1 MKKKQVETLLYSVV
15 GVGAMFLIVVAF
27 NYVASAFK
35 QRIDL
40 TQDKLY
46 TLSPGTKAIL
56 NRLDGP
62 VEVRLYITQGT
73 KEMPANIKI
82 FAQRVEDLLNEFQQH
97 AKGKIEI
104 KKLNPEPDS
113 DSEDSAHLDGVEGQM
128 LPTGESI
135 YLGLAVSYL
144 DQKVAIPFF
153 SPEREKLMEYD
164 ITRAISRVIITE
176 KPVVGVMA
184 SLPVFGQPMNPMM
197 MRMGQQGQQPWVFI
211 SELQSDFEIK
221 QLAIDGEPI
230 PDDVK
235 VLVVVHPKDI
245 SDKAQYAIDQFIM
258 RGGKLIAFLD
268 AMSLVDKPSNPS
280 NPMMANMPGGPSSL
294 DKLLKAWG
302 VQFETAKVAA
312 DMNFARELSMQRGS
326 PPQRMPAFLFL
337 NSQGIN
343 ADDVVTSQID
353 NLLLPFAGTFSGT
366 PMAGLTETVLLKTT
380 PQSQLVDGMTASFSG
395 ETIAKEFKPSGTA
408 YPLAIRL
415 KGKFKTAFPEGP
427 PAEPAEKKDDNTEA
441 DKKTETKP
449 AETLKETKSD
459 NVVVLVGDTDLLY
472 DQFSLQVQDIL
483 GQRII
488 IPRNG
493 NLNFVQN
500 LVEQMTGDNN
510 LIGARSRASIN
521 RPFTVV
527 SKMQAQAQEAYQSK
541 IKEIEAKL
549 AETQKRL
556 NELQTKKEGGQRFIL
571 SPEQQQE
578 LEKFKHEEANTK
590 KELKEVRKK
599 LRQDIDAL
607 EFWTKV
613 INIGAMPAVVIL
625 AGLTSAFLKRQRAK
639 AK

>member
-1 MKKKQVETLLYSVV
+1 MKKKQLETLLYSVA

-27 NYVASAFK
+27 NYVAGAFK

-62 VEVRLYITQGT
+62 VEVRLYITQGS
-73 KEMPANIKI
+73 KDMPPSFKN
-82 FAQRVEDLLNEFQQH
+82 FAQRVEDLLNELQQQS
-97 AKGKIEI
+97 KGKIEI

-113 DSEDSAHLDGVEGQM
+113 DAEDSANLDGVEGQM
-128 LPTGESI
+128 LPNGESI
-135 YLGLAVSYL
+135 YLGVAISYL
-144 DQKVAIPFF
+144 DQKVALPFF
-153 SPEREKLMEYD
+153 APEREKLMEYD
-164 ITRAISRVIITE
+164 IARAISKVITTE
-176 KPVVGVMA
+176 KPVVGVMS

-211 SELQSDFEIK
+211 SELQNDFEIK
-221 QLAIDGEPI
+221 QLPMDGETI

-235 VLVVVHPKDI
+235 VLVVVHPKDA
-245 SDKAQYAIDQFIM
+245 SDKLQYAIDQFIM

-302 VQFETAKVAA
+302 IQFETTKVAA
-312 DMNFARELSMQRGS
+312 DMNFARELSTQRGA
-326 PPQRMPAFLFL
+326 PPQLMPAFLFMTPE
-337 NSQGIN
+337 GIN
-343 ADDVVTSQID
+343 KDEVVTSQID
-353 NLLLPFAGTFSGT
+353 NLLLPFVGTFTGT
-366 PMAGLTETVLLKTT
+366 PVAGLTETVLLKTT

-395 ETIAKEFKPSGTA
+395 ASIAKEFKPSGTA
-408 YPLAIRL
+408 YALAIRL
-415 KGKFKTAFPEGP
+415 KGKFKTAFPDGL
-427 PAEPAEKKDDNTEA
+427 PAEPALKKDDQPEPEKKA
-441 DKKTETKP
+441 DAKP
-449 AETLKETKSD
+449 AETLKETNGDS
-459 NVVVLVGDTDLLY
+459 VVVLVGDTDLLF
-472 DQFSLQVQDIL
+472 DQFSVQVQEIL
-483 GQRII
+483 GQRIV

-493 NLNFVQN
+493 NLNLVQN
-500 LVEQMTGDNN
+500 LVEQMTGDDN

-527 SKMQAQAQEAYQSK
+527 SEMQAKAQESYQSK
-541 IKEIEAKL
+541 IKEIESKL
-549 AETQKRL
+549 SDTQSRL
-556 NELQTKKEGGQRFIL
+556 NELQAKKEGGQRFIL

-578 LEKFKHEEANTK
+578 LEKFKREEAQAK
-590 KELKEVRKK
+590 KELKEVRRN
-599 LRQDIDAL
+599 LRQDIDSL

-625 AGLTSAFLKRQRAK
+625 AGLTSVMIKRQRAK

>member
-1 MKKKQVETLLYSVV
+1 MKKKQVETLLYSVA
-15 GVGAMFLIVVAF
+15 GVGIMLVVVVAF

-40 TQDKLY
+40 THDKVY

-62 VEVRLYITQGT
+62 VEVRLYVTQGA
-73 KEMPANIKI
+73 KEMPENLKTY
-82 FAQRVEDLLNEFQQH
+82 AQRVEDLLSEFQQNG
-97 AKGKIEI
+97 KGKIEI

-113 DSEDSAHLDGVEGQM
+113 DAEDSARLDGVEGQM
-128 LPTGESI
+128 LPTGESV

-153 SPEREKLMEYD
+153 APEREKLMEYD
-164 ITRAISRVIITE
+164 IARAISRVITTE

-211 SELQSDFEIK
+211 SELQSDFDIK
-221 QLAIDGEPI
+221 QVSMDGEKI
-230 PDDVK
+230 PDEVK
-235 VLVVVHPKDI
+235 LLVVVHPKSI

-268 AMSLVDKPSNPS
+268 AMSLVDRPANPS

-302 VQFETAKVAA
+302 IQFDTSKVVA
-312 DMNFARELSMQRGS
+312 DMNYARELSMQRGGA
-326 PPQRMPAFLFL
+326 PQLMPAFLFM

-380 PQSQLVDGMTASFSG
+380 TQSQLVDGMTASFSG

-415 KGKFKTAFPEGP
+415 KGKFKTAFPDGP
-427 PAEPAEKKDDNTEA
+427 PKDEEKKDDKTEA
-441 DKKTETKP
+441 EKKPETKP
-449 AETLKETKSD
+449 ADTLKETKSE

-472 DQFSLQVQDIL
+472 DQFSVQVQDIL
-483 GQRII
+483 GQRIV

-500 LVEQMTGDNN
+500 LVEQMTGDSN
-510 LIGARSRASIN
+510 LIGVRSRAAIN

-527 SKMQAQAQEAYQSK
+527 AEMQASAQEAYQSK
-541 IKEIEAKL
+541 LKEIEAKL
-549 AETQKRL
+549 ADTQKRL
-556 NELQTKKEGGQRFIL
+556 NELQSKKEGGQRFIL

-590 KELKEVRKK
+590 KELKEVRKN
-599 LRQDIDAL
+599 LRRDIDSL

-613 INIGAMPAVVIL
+613 LNIGAMPAVVIL
-625 AGLTSAFLKRQRAK
+625 AGLTSAFFKRQRAK

>member
-1 MKKKQVETLLYSVV
+1 MKKKQFEVLLYSVV
-15 GVGAMFLIVVAF
+15 GVGAMFLVVVAF

-62 VEVRLYITQGT
+62 VEIRLYVTQGA
-73 KEMPANIKI
+73 KQMPENFKL
-82 FAQRVEDLLNEFQQH
+82 FARRVEDLLNEFRQQS
-97 AKGKIEI
+97 KGKIEL

-113 DSEDSAHLDGVEGQM
+113 DAEDSANLDGVEGQM
-128 LPTGESI
+128 LSIGEPV
-135 YLGLAVSYL
+135 YLGLAVSSL

-153 SPEREKLMEYD
+153 APEREKLMEYD
-164 ITRAISRVIITE
+164 IARAISRVTTTE
-176 KPVVGVMA
+176 KPVVGVMS

-211 SELQSDFEIK
+211 SELQNDFEVK
-221 QLAIDGEPI
+221 QLQMDGETI
-230 PDDVK
+230 PNDVK
-235 VLVVVHPKDI
+235 VLVVVHPKDA
-245 SDKAQYAIDQFIM
+245 SDKLQYALDQFIM

-280 NPMMANMPGGPSSL
+280 NPMLANMPGGPSSL

-302 VQFETAKVAA
+302 IQFETAKVAA
-312 DMNFARELSMQRGS
+312 DMNFARELSTQRGS
-326 PPQRMPAFLFL
+326 PPQLMPAFLFM
-337 NSQGIN
+337 NVEGIN
-343 ADDVVTSQID
+343 KDDVVTSQLD
-353 NLLLPFAGTFSGT
+353 NLLLPFVGTFSGT
-366 PMAGLTETVLLKTT
+366 PVAGLTETVLLKTT

-395 ETIAKEFKPSGTA
+395 ATIAKDFKPSGTS

-415 KGKFKTAFPEGP
+415 KGIFKTAFPDGP
-427 PAEPAEKKDDNTEA
+427 PGAAEKKDDKADA
-441 DKKTETKP
+441 DKKEEPKP
-449 AETLKETKSD
+449 ADTVKESKGDT
-459 NVVVLVGDTDLLY
+459 VVVLVGDTDLLY
-472 DQFSLQVQDIL
+472 DQFSVQVQDIL

-493 NLNFVQN
+493 NLNFVQT

-510 LIGARSRASIN
+510 LIGVRSRASIN

-527 SKMQAQAQEAYQSK
+527 SEMQAKAQAAYQSK
-541 IKEIEAKL
+541 IKQIEDKL
-549 AETQKRL
+549 SDTQKRL
-556 NELQTKKEGGQRFIL
+556 NELQAKKEGGQRFIL

-578 LEKFKHEEANTK
+578 LEKFKHEEAQAK
-590 KELKEVRKK
+590 KELKEVRKN
-599 LRQDIDAL
+599 LRQDIDSL

-613 INIGAMPAVVIL
+613 INIGAMPAIVIL
-625 AGLTSAFLKRQRAK
+625 AGLTSAFIKRQRAK